1 MDVWNQDASQLT
13 FQEWRSLLSK
23 ALGRA
28 QRFKCAEKASAPLDQ
43 LVRLCMGASN
53 RWSGRGALW

>member
-13 FQEWRSLLSK
+13 FQEWRSLLSR

-28 QRFKCAEKASAPLDQ
+28 QRFELHC
-43 LVRLCMGASN
+43 
-53 RWSGRGALW
+53 